1 MRTCSY
7 CGKELEDN
15 INFCPS
21 CGQEVEKLKCPKC
34 HEEVNEEETYCHHC
48 GERLSKE
55 KLSQEEK
62 KKIKSEL
69 KKSLPLAIANLVAK
83 IFALLIPLA
92 LIGLLVL
99 FPIIKEG
106 TYTKILDVFNIDQI
120 KSIGDYFTDGGDKM
134 AGFNYIFQLAS
145 LGIYIILLVVFA
157 IINIVKCII
166 SLTSFYK
173 KGPNYKFAITSYG
186 FYVGIVLIFNLY
198 FSTSSLLEGME
209 LYTLIGIG
217 APLAIYLFFY
227 VLKMIFDKEDR
238 KVKTIIA
245 SILKILAYIISFA
258 GIYFLYNGFLTKDG
272 NVVLINEIFQYQ
284 TGIVTSKG
292 TEANIMDQLFPPLI
306 MFSLILFMARIPLT
320 SGHKLVNPRIKND
333 KMVKNIVKELLFFII
348 VIGLEIGSVYIF
360 NLGESYTFSI
370 TLLSTILPIGC
381 SVVSL
386 ILTIVAH
393 ILANKP
399 KIKILY
405 V

>member
-34 HEEVNEEETYCHHC
+34 HEEVSEEEAYCHHC

-62 KKIKSEL
+62 KKIKGEL
-69 KKSLPLAIANLVAK
+69 KKSLPLAIVNLVAK

-92 LIGLLVL
+92 LIGLLVI

-120 KSIGDYFTDGGDKM
+120 KSIGDYFADGGDKM

-145 LGIYIILLVVFA
+145 LGIYTILLVVFA
-157 IINIVKCII
+157 IVNIVKCII

-173 KGPNYKFAITSYG
+173 KGPDYKFAITSYG

-198 FSTSSLLEGME
+198 FSTSSLLEGIE
-209 LYTLIGIG
+209 LYTLIGFG
-217 APLAIYLFFY
+217 APLAIYLIFY

-258 GIYFLYNGFLTKDG
+258 GIYFLYSGFLIKDG

-284 TGIVTSKG
+284 IGIVTSN
-292 TEANIMDQLFPPLI
+292 TEAGIMDQIIPPLM
-306 MFSLILFMARIPLT
+306 MFALILFMARIPLT

-333 KMVKNIVKELLFFII
+333 KMVKNIVKELIFFIV

-370 TLLSTILPIGC
+370 TSLSTILPIGC

-399 KIKILY
+399 KIKVLY

>member
-34 HEEVNEEETYCHHC
+34 HEEVSEEEAYCHHC

-69 KKSLPLAIANLVAK
+69 KKSLPLAIVNLVAK

-92 LIGLLVL
+92 LIGLLVI

-120 KSIGDYFTDGGDKM
+120 KSIGDYFADGGDKM

-145 LGIYIILLVVFA
+145 LGIYTILLVVFA
-157 IINIVKCII
+157 IVNIVKCII

-173 KGPNYKFAITSYG
+173 KGPDYKFAITSYG

-217 APLAIYLFFY
+217 APLAIYLIFY

-258 GIYFLYNGFLTKDG
+258 GIYFLYSGFLIKDG

-284 TGIVTSKG
+284 IGIVTSN
-292 TEANIMDQLFPPLI
+292 TEAGIMDQIIPPLM
-306 MFSLILFMARIPLT
+306 MFALILFMARIPLT

-333 KMVKNIVKELLFFII
+333 KMVKNIVKELIFFIV

-370 TLLSTILPIGC
+370 TSLSTILPIGC

-399 KIKILY
+399 KIKVLY